1 MDIGWKYYHQRK
13 LNRITKLKT
22 RRWSP
27 SFLIEKE
34 IKYCYN
40 KLKLILNELIDYLE
54 KLEWRNWKAEKI
66 FENLEILCSGDLE
79 KIKEVE
85 W

>member
-40 KLKLILNELIDYLE
+40 KLKLILDELIDYLE
-54 KLEWRNWKAEKI
+54 KLEWWNWKVEKI

>member
-22 RRWSP
+22 

-85 W
+85 